1 MKIFEIFLR
10 EFKRA
15 CIFGTVGAQ
24 TQNQWVRFFLK
35 LLERRTL
42 MWFEGLPLEQ
52 LERPCPKHLCGNLV
66 DKKTPIL
73 SLWR

>member
-1 MKIFEIFLR
+1 MANIPLFRGGQNEDLEIFLR

-24 TQNQWVRFFLK
+24 TQNQWVRLFLK

-42 MWFEGLPLEQ
+42 MWFEGLPVE
-52 LERPCPKHLCGNLV
+52 
-66 DKKTPIL
+66 
-73 SLWR
+73 